1 MDTTTKGYNLTL
13 NVNGIK
19 LCYDDV
25 GEGSIP
31 VIFLHGFPF
40 DKSMWHSQIESLKS
54 SHRVIAYDSRGFGK
68 SRDHGT
74 NLSIDQFSED
84 LIRFMDLLSIDKAV
98 VCGLSMGGYVALN
111 AQKRA
116 PGRFE
121 ALILCD
127 TQCVADTA
135 EGKKKRYQSIE
146 EINGDGIKSF
156 AEGFVER
163 AFCKDSFTNKK
174 EVVEQLKEVIYS
186 TSPRMITQGLK
197 ALAERRET
205 CSTLCMV
212 NIPTL
217 IICGKEDE
225 LTPIIQSEYMKQN
238 IDGSLLRVI
247 EDAGHVSNLEQ
258 PEVFNK
264 CLSDFLTMINNG
276 VEDLIGKQEE
286 ELKGSI

>member
-1 MDTTTKGYNLTL
+1 MDATTRGYNLTL
-13 NVNGIK
+13 NVNSVR

-40 DKSMWHSQIESLKS
+40 DKSMWYSQVESLKS
-54 SHRVIAYDSRGFGK
+54 SHRVIAYDIRGFGK
-68 SRDHGT
+68 SMDHGT

-98 VCGLSMGGYVALN
+98 VCGLSMGGYVAMN

-121 ALILCD
+121 ALVLCD

-135 EGKKKRYQSIE
+135 EGKKKRYQSID
-146 EINGDGIKSF
+146 EINADGMKNF
-156 AEGFVER
+156 AEGFIQS
-163 AFCKDSFTNKK
+163 AFCKASFSNKK
-174 EVVEQLKEVIYS
+174 EALNQLKEVIYS

-197 ALAERRET
+197 ALAERKET
-205 CSTLCMV
+205 CSTLCNV
-212 NIPTL
+212 SIPTL

-225 LTPIIQSEYMKQN
+225 MTPVIQSEYMKQN
-238 IDGSLLRVI
+238 IDGSLLCVI
-247 EDAGHVSNLEQ
+247 ENAGHVSNVEQ
-258 PEVFNK
+258 PEEFNK
-264 CLSDFLTMINNG
+264 RLSDFLATLNNEA
-276 VEDLIGKQEE
+276 EDLVENQEE
-286 ELKGSI
+286 AKESS

>member
-13 NVNGIK
+13 NVNGIR

-25 GEGSIP
+25 GEGSVP

-40 DKSMWHSQIESLKS
+40 DKNMWHSQVEFLKS
-54 SHRVIAYDSRGFGK
+54 THRVIAYDTRGFGK

-74 NLSIDQFSED
+74 TLSIDQFSED

-98 VCGLSMGGYVALN
+98 VCGLSMGGYVAMN
-111 AQKRA
+111 AHKRA

-121 ALILCD
+121 ALILSD

-135 EGKKKRYQSIE
+135 EGKKKRYQSID
-146 EINGDGIKSF
+146 EINAEGIKNF
-156 AEGFVER
+156 AEGFIQR
-163 AFCKDSFTNKK
+163 AFCNDSLTNKK
-174 EVVEQLKEVIYS
+174 QVVDQLKEVIYS

-205 CSTLCMV
+205 CSTLCNV
-212 NIPTL
+212 SIPTL

-225 LTPIIQSEYMKQN
+225 LTPVIQSEYMKQN
-238 IDGSLLRVI
+238 IDRSMLCVI
-247 EDAGHVSNLEQ
+247 ENAGHVSNLEQ
-258 PEVFNK
+258 PEEFNK
-264 CLSDFLTMINNG
+264 QLSDFLGMLSNQ
-276 VEDLIGKQEE
+276 VEDLAEKQESAE
-286 ELKGSI
+286 

>member
-1 MDTTTKGYNLTL
+1 MDTTTKGYNLTI

-19 LCYDDV
+19 LSYDDV
-25 GEGSIP
+25 GEGSVP
-31 VIFLHGFPF
+31 VIFLHGFPI
-40 DKSMWHSQIESLKS
+40 DKSMWHSQVESLKS
-54 SHRVIAYDSRGFGK
+54 THRVIAYDIRGFGK

-74 NLSIDQFSED
+74 SLSIDQFSED
-84 LIRFMDLLSIDKAV
+84 LIRFMDLLSINKAV
-98 VCGLSMGGYVALN
+98 VCGLSMGGYVAMN

-135 EGKKKRYQSIE
+135 EGKRKRYQTID
-146 EINGDGIKSF
+146 EINAEGVKKF
-156 AEGFVER
+156 AEGFIEKV
-163 AFCKDSFTNKK
+163 FCKESLTHKK
-174 EVVEQLKEVIYS
+174 EVVNQLKEIIYS

-197 ALAERRET
+197 ALAECRET

-225 LTPIIQSEYMKQN
+225 LTPVIQSEYLKQN
-238 IDGSLLRVI
+238 IDGSLLCVI
-247 EDAGHVSNLEQ
+247 EKAGHVSNLEQ
-258 PEVFNK
+258 PEAFNK
-264 CLSDFLTMINNG
+264 YLNDFLAMLNNK
-276 VEDLIGKQEE
+276 ENHLEEKQAAQE
-286 ELKGSI
+286 SI